1 MATEDDWKKIAK
13 AVDQFYQ
20 RQDAGKEEDV
30 VAFAMVADMRV
41 YFM

>member
-20 RQDAGKEEDV
+20 RQDAGKQ
-30 VAFAMVADMRV
+30 ARMHALAKKR
-41 YFM
+41 